1 MDPKD
6 RKPEMNPGGN
16 WEQDLESVRSALPG
30 LESAEPPELI
40 DQAVL
45 NTARRELAA
54 SRPKPVRWPMRWV
67 GAFATAAVVVLAL
80 SIVVQQDPKTPDPR
94 SGNGIKLDVASP
106 ATVDKEKAIGA
117 SAVPES
123 RLASPKSPAVL
134 SSEEPLEMKQ
144 QAVER
149 KRQKDAASNIATAPP
164 GEADYAPKKAI
175 QQVSEESGYR
185 TADDLDLAEGRAQF
199 EDESLDM
206 PVDSARDN
214 DVEEE
219 PGRETS
225 SDFLRIDS
233 SLLGKAEEVED
244 KNTLTPD
251 AWIEYLF
258 ELQKTGRHEE
268 LEVELEAFRKAY
280 PDYPLPP
287 ELRD

>member
-6 RKPEMNPGGN
+6 RKPEMNSGDN
-16 WEQDLESVRSALPG
+16 WEQDLESVHSALPG
-30 LESAEPPELI
+30 LKSVEPPDLL

-54 SRPKPVRWPMRWV
+54 SRRKLMRWPMRWV

-94 SGNGIKLDVASP
+94 SGNGIKLDAASP
-106 ATVDKEKAIGA
+106 AAVDKEKAIGA
-117 SAVPES
+117 SAMPES
-123 RLASPKSPAVL
+123 RLASPQSPAVM
-134 SSEEPLEMKQ
+134 SSEEPPEMEQ

-149 KRQKDAASNIATAPP
+149 KRQKDAASNIAPAPP
-164 GEADYAPKKAI
+164 TEADYAPKKAM

-185 TADDLDLAEGRAQF
+185 TADDFDLAEGRAQF

-206 PVDSARDN
+206 PATSARDN

-219 PGRETS
+219 PGREAS

-233 SLLGKAEEVED
+233 SLLEKAEE
-244 KNTLTPD
+244 
-251 AWIEYLF
+251 I
-258 ELQKTGRHEE
+258 
-268 LEVELEAFRKAY
+268 
-280 PDYPLPP
+280 
-287 ELRD
+287 